1 MSEEAIRKL
10 KLKFIIYAMLSLSIV
25 MFLMGGMIYVTNLL
39 VSRNEIR
46 ETMQYIIRHEGDI
59 QDAVILYDAQTEE
72 AKASDS
78 VQTEDEGE
86 MLSDRL
92 KTTNADS
99 SSADSEN
106 AGKAA
111 SDPNG
116 QQSKQEPDAKTDAAQ
131 GKAGANAGQH
141 TELKERLEQMNQSFR
156 ENPYNIHEFLGDV
169 FGTGSGD
176 DVLASEDD
184 SFSTR
189 FFAVIYDEDGT
200 VCQIKANHIS
210 LLTSEDAQ
218 TLGDYARNKLFR
230 FGQCGKYY
238 YQVQDLE
245 DGRGIVIFLD
255 ATNQIHSTVR
265 LFYSALLL
273 IAFGICIAFL
283 FVSIFS
289 GKAIAPEIR
298 NAELQKQFITNAS
311 HELKTPLAVIRANT
325 EMQEI
330 LGGENEWTQS
340 TLRQVDRLSG
350 LIQNLVVITRA
361 QEKETEE
368 RVAVNAAALIRDT
381 AKTYQPVALQEGKA
395 MDIDLPETLTM
406 KAVDSEIRQLTT
418 LLIDN
423 AIKYCD
429 PKGSIRVQ
437 AGQKGRETWLVV
449 SNSYREGKDVD
460 YSRFFERF
468 YRQNEAHTIGEE
480 KDQKSGYGIGLS
492 IAENLVK
499 KYNGT
504 IKADW
509 KDGVI
514 YFTCTLR

>member
-46 ETMQYIIRHEGDI
+46 ATMQYIIRHEGNI
-59 QDAVILYDAQTEE
+59 QDAVILYDTQAEE
-72 AKASDS
+72 KSDS
-78 VQTEDEGE
+78 QDPGQSAEEGN
-86 MLSDRL
+86 LSSDR
-92 KTTNADS
+92 THA
-99 SSADSEN
+99 E
-106 AGKAA
+106 
-111 SDPNG
+111 
-116 QQSKQEPDAKTDAAQ
+116 
-131 GKAGANAGQH
+131 KAGNNDVAAGNNAGQH
-141 TELKERLEQMNQSFR
+141 TELKERLEKMNQSFR
-156 ENPYNIHEFLGDV
+156 ENPYDIHEFLGDV
-169 FGTGSGD
+169 FGTGNGD

-200 VCQIKANHIS
+200 VSQVKANHIS
-210 LLTSEDAQ
+210 SLTAEDAR
-218 TLGDYARNKLFR
+218 TLGDYARNKLFH
-230 FGQCGKYY
+230 FGQYGKYY

-283 FVSIFS
+283 FVRIFS

-368 RVAVNAAALIRDT
+368 RIAVNAAALIRDT
-381 AKTYQPVALQEGKA
+381 AKTYQPVALQEGKT

-509 KDGVI
+509 RDGVI